1 MERLVKGIHILP
13 LHDFIKES
21 YDEQTQA
28 GIYERISEPAREML
42 KTVKR
47 EDWMPLALVANVAD
61 ALFKASKD
69 PQEGYQEV
77 VKSGAAIA
85 DYATNTYVR
94 LLIKLMTPKIMASK
108 WPDIWKKSHNF
119 GVMQCH
125 LESDRMLRMTLSD
138 VAGYT
143 HIGPTAVG
151 FLTFALK
158 AMNMPDATV
167 MQVMDRYTD
176 HNAGRYEFRITW

>member
-21 YDEQTQA
+21 YDDKTQA
-28 GIYERISEPAREML
+28 SIYARMSEPAREML
-42 KTVKR
+42 SSVKR
-47 EDWMPLALVANVAD
+47 EDWMPVALVGNVAD
-61 ALFKASKD
+61 ALFRASED
-69 PQEGYQEV
+69 PQQGYQEM
-77 VKSGAAIA
+77 VKAGAAIA

-119 GVMQCH
+119 GEMKCE
-125 LESDRMLRMTLSD
+125 LKSDRMLHMTLSD

-151 FLTFALK
+151 FLTYALK

-167 MQVMDRYTD
+167 VPIDDRYTD
-176 HNAGRYEFRITW
+176 YVAERYEFRITW

>member
-13 LHDFIKES
+13 LHDFIKEN
-21 YDEQTQA
+21 YDEKTQA
-28 GIYERISEPAREML
+28 EIYARMSEPAREML

-47 EDWMPLALVANVAD
+47 EDWMPVALVSSVAD
-61 ALFKASKD
+61 ALFRATEDPKD
-69 PQEGYQEV
+69 AYQEV
-77 VKSGAAIA
+77 VRAGAAIA

-119 GVMQCH
+119 GVMSCV
-125 LESDRMLRMTLSD
+125 LESDRMLRMTISGVD
-138 VAGYT
+138 GYT

-167 MQVMDRYTD
+167 VQVPDRYTD
-176 HNAGRYEFRITW
+176 YNAERYEFRITW

>member
-13 LHDFIKES
+13 LHDFIKEN
-21 YDEQTQA
+21 YDEGTQN
-28 GIYERISEPAREML
+28 GIYARMSEPTREML
-42 KTVKR
+42 RTVKR
-47 EDWMPLALVANVAD
+47 EDWVPMALVGNVAD
-61 ALFKASKD
+61 ALFRATEEPD
-69 PQEGYQEV
+69 QAYREIV
-77 VKSGAAIA
+77 RSGAAIA

-119 GVMQCH
+119 GVMTCQ
-125 LESDRMLRMTLSD
+125 LESDRTLRMSLTE
-138 VAGYT
+138 VGGYT

-167 MQVMDRYTD
+167 VQVPDRYSD
-176 HNAGRYEFRITW
+176 YNADRYEFRINW